1 MAKSNKTEVEQQLG
15 YISESLWTLAN
26 ESAIASGTN
35 NIDNSGIEEQLSFV
49 NDNLQHLKE
58 INITLKQ
65 FVRMYAMVN
74 SDSIEHME
82 TLLGIKGEVA

>member
-1 MAKSNKTEVEQQLG
+1 MAKSDKTTVEQQLG

-26 ESAIASGTN
+26 ESAIASGTS
-35 NIDNSGIEEQLSFV
+35 NIDTDGIEEQLSFV
-49 NDNLQHLKE
+49 NDNLQYLKE

-74 SDSIEHME
+74 SDDMEHME
-82 TLLGIKGEVA
+82 TLLGIKGETA

>member
-26 ESAIASGTN
+26 ESPIASGN
-35 NIDNSGIEEQLSFV
+35 NLDNDGIEEQVSFV

-82 TLLGIKGEVA
+82 TLLGIKGEETA